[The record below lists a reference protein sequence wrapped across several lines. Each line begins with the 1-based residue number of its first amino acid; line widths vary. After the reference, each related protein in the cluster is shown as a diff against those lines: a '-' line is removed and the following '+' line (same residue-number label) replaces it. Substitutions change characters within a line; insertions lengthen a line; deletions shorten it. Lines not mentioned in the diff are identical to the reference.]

1 MYLFN
6 KRSLQNLKGVHPTLV
21 KLMKTAIL
29 SSPFPF
35 VITEG
40 CRSLERQKQ
49 LLKEKK
55 TRTLQSY
62 HLTGHAVDIA
72 IKVGE
77 KITWEYRYYEA
88 VAKHIQ
94 KIAHRQ
100 HILITWG
107 GTWKNLVDACHFQL
121 EEERKKIL
129 RAKL

>member
-49 LLKEKK
+49 LLKEKN
-55 TRTLQSY
+55 
-62 HLTGHAVDIA
+62 
-72 IKVGE
+72 
-77 KITWEYRYYEA
+77 
-88 VAKHIQ
+88 
-94 KIAHRQ
+94 
-100 HILITWG
+100 ILFKWYFIG
-107 GTWKNLVDACHFQL
+107 DGDKKEEMEDLIRKFKDNLGVS
-121 EEERKKIL
+121 IL
-129 RAKL
+129 

>member
-55 TRTLQSY
+55 TRTL
-62 HLTGHAVDIA
+62 
-72 IKVGE
+72 
-77 KITWEYRYYEA
+77 
-88 VAKHIQ
+88 
-94 KIAHRQ
+94 
-100 HILITWG
+100 
-107 GTWKNLVDACHFQL
+107 
-121 EEERKKIL
+121 
-129 RAKL
+129 